1 MAARASG
8 SWSAVRKY
16 LEEEMLSPALKGRVR
31 YNRTT
36 YPNMDGCGL
45 FEIYIDKKLFKQFSW
60 ETVNSYFI
68 KKNLKENNNPKGR
81 LEYWEGFHSLLA
93 EIPVTERD
101 EYTDEEFADALGKYR
116 NQPISASLGSENP
129 LIAMF
134 ALLDRRSGKRSFQ
147 LFEGRLAGFPDWL
160 SEIYR
165 LRMNS

>member
-8 SWSAVRKY
+8 SWSAGRKY

-68 KKNLKENNNPKGR
+68 KKNLKENNNQKGR
-81 LEYWEGFHSLLA
+81 LEYWEGFHGLLA

-116 NQPISASLGSENP
+116 NQPIRASIESENP
-129 LIAMF
+129 IVVMF
-134 ALLDRRSGKRSFQ
+134 ALLDRRCGKRTLQ
-147 LFEGRLAGFPDWL
+147 LFGEKLDNYPEWL
-160 SEIYR
+160 REIYN
-165 LRMNS
+165 LRS